1 MRSDILASA
10 ILCGIEDVVKE
21 AKNKFDE
28 WMYENKRIPPNLREV
43 IYLAGNINIVNIDF
57 SLEIVLKRV
66 LFIGIRHGEV
76 KEWNFCWDKYNQSR
90 IASERKLLLKVL
102 GASNDPWLLQR

>member
-21 AKNKFDE
+21 AKNKFNE

-57 SLEIVLKRV
+57 SLKMVLKRV
-66 LFIGIRHGEV
+66 FVYR
-76 KEWNFCWDKYNQSR
+76 NQTRGS
-90 IASERKLLLKVL
+90 
-102 GASNDPWLLQR
+102 

>member
-21 AKNKFDE
+21 AKDKFDE
-28 WMYENKRIPPNLREV
+28 WMHENKRIPPNLREV

-57 SLEIVLKRV
+57 SLKNGIKTRV
-66 LFIGIRHGEV
+66 CLQESDTGESKNGIFVGL
-76 KEWNFCWDKYNQSR
+76 NT
-90 IASERKLLLKVL
+90 IKV
-102 GASNDPWLLQR
+102 A